1 MPVRQISLD
10 PADKVL
16 ALSRVPFFDGCH
28 RGELE
33 RVATS
38 ALVLTYEDGDVIV
51 PEGEDGLGFY
61 IVLSGG
67 VTVLRSGETIA
78 SLGPGQFFGEI
89 SLIER
94 GPRTA
99 TVVATGNTTCLGILR
114 SFFRPMLV
122 RNPRVALRILE
133 TELDRLGTPPDPR

>member
-1 MPVRQISLD
+1 MPVRQIALD

-16 ALSRVPFFDGCH
+16 ALMRVPFFEGCPH
-28 RGELE
+28 RELE
-33 RVATS
+33 EIATG
-38 ALVLTYEDGDVIV
+38 ALVVGYEEGDVIV

-61 IVLSGG
+61 IVLSG
-67 VTVLRSGETIA
+67 VVKVLRKGRVVS

-99 TVVATGNTTCLGILR
+99 TVVAGGTTTCLGILR

-122 RNPRVALRILE
+122 RNPRVALRILD
-133 TELDRLGTPPDPR
+133 TEVERLGTSG